1 MSQYGKVDNTDL
13 KNQLID
19 AFSKYLKNSEG
30 IVTPLA
36 KKYAESFADGYLK
49 RFEKNGDKILG
60 YNKIIDNKQ
69 ETPKTT
75 EDVDKLIKDATDAF
89 NLEREKIIQKADAQG
104 WDKSKLDSEIATA
117 ANKFVE
123 ELTDKLQGM
132 SFTDIKGDKKN
143 ALDYAKNQKG
153 YQSLLQQ
160 SKLNTKVG
168 LGDDEKKI
176 QNAQEQYASALGF
189 ASRQLELGYI
199 NEMEYNKKKLT
210 AIQAL
215 INSYETNG
223 DVVALNSD
231 VYKDLINQQNSLIKT
246 LKEQEDAAEQA
257 KENERQSKVFEK
269 KSERLG
275 KDYRNNITNREK
287 PNKWDYFDFDSVDEG
302 KTKSQEIQLDDLKEQ
317 LNELKQLRGSISDE
331 EIEKAK
337 SLNNVASEELL
348 NWVNK
353 LDTEINGLSETVTN
367 LEDKFKLEKA
377 KEEIKQLKKEIGE
390 GLYEGVKE
398 SFGAISQLGDV
409 IQSFEGF
416 DEMNSF
422 EKFQTITDT
431 IFTTIDTI
439 KGLIDTWTVL
449 NEILELFGLKK
460 QALATIEASTATA
473 NAAAVQ
479 GEAAAVV
486 AAETEKTAAIT
497 TAHATQTGVIL
508 AAKAAQTK
516 AAQIAMAA
524 ESTAAYAYIPF
535 AGPALAAAQI
545 AEMEAL
551 IAAAAALPAFANGGI
566 VGGTSYVGDKNL
578 ARVNSGEMIMNGTQQ
593 KHLWDAI
600 SNNRLGGN
608 SLGGKVEFEISGQ
621 KLKGV
626 LNNYDRKI
634 SKVK

>member
-1 MSQYGKVDNTDL
+1 
-13 KNQLID
+13 
-19 AFSKYLKNSEG
+19 
-30 IVTPLA
+30 
-36 KKYAESFADGYLK
+36 
-49 RFEKNGDKILG
+49 
-60 YNKIIDNKQ
+60 
-69 ETPKTT
+69 
-75 EDVDKLIKDATDAF
+75 
-89 NLEREKIIQKADAQG
+89 
-104 WDKSKLDSEIATA
+104 
-117 ANKFVE
+117 
-123 ELTDKLQGM
+123 
-132 SFTDIKGDKKN
+132 
-143 ALDYAKNQKG
+143 
-153 YQSLLQQ
+153 
-160 SKLNTKVG
+160 
-168 LGDDEKKI
+168 
-176 QNAQEQYASALGF
+176 
-189 ASRQLELGYI
+189 
-199 NEMEYNKKKLT
+199 MEYNKKKLT

-246 LKEQEDAAEQA
+246 LKEQEEAAEQA
-257 KENERQSKVFEK
+257 KENERQSKAFEK

-377 KEEIKQLKKEIGE
+377 KEEIKQLKREIGE

-398 SFGAISQLGDV
+398 SFGAISQLGD
-409 IQSFEGF
+409 IISSFEGF
-416 DEMNSF
+416 DEMNAF

-439 KGLIDTWTVL
+439 KGLIDTWTTL